1 MPLPSAGAGHFDHHQ
16 SERQIDVLI
25 LVCAILTLT
34 KYKIRIA
41 FCISDFQ
48 RRILRL

>member
-1 MPLPSAGAGHFDHHQ
+1 MPLPSAGAGHFEHHQ

-25 LVCAILTLT
+25 LVCTILTLT
-34 KYKIRIA
+34 RYKIRIA